1 MRNFTHKTAVILI
14 AILLIAVALTG
25 CGQEVF
31 LLSAT
36 DYEYVS
42 DMEQTSRGISVGD
55 DADAF
60 LAAYGDYEILTLVDD
75 SYELLAAEEIPF
87 DSDSLTTLL
96 PTFFI
101 DGTATDTSLFCKEND
116 IEKSDLLAFLTSE
129 DYLSS
134 HTVVYRYLV
143 FTWEKGVIT
152 DIQSESM
159 DYNADAAYYDAN

>member
-1 MRNFTHKTAVILI
+1 
-14 AILLIAVALTG
+14 
-25 CGQEVF
+25 
-31 LLSAT
+31 
-36 DYEYVS
+36 
-42 DMEQTSRGISVGD
+42 
-55 DADAF
+55 
-60 LAAYGDYEILTLVDD
+60 VDD
-75 SYELLAAEEIPF
+75 GYQLLDTEEIPF
-87 DSDSLTTLL
+87 DSDSLTTIL

-101 DGTATDTSLFCKEND
+101 DGTAADTSLFCKEND
-116 IEKSDLLAFLTSE
+116 IEKSDLLTFLTSE

>member
-1 MRNFTHKTAVILI
+1 MRIFTHKTAGILI
-14 AILLIAVALTG
+14 STFLTAAALTG
-25 CGQEVF
+25 CGQEVC

-42 DMEQTSRGISVGD
+42 DMDETSRGIAVGD

-75 SYELLAAEEIPF
+75 TYQLLDAEEIPF
-87 DSDSLTTLL
+87 DSDSLTTIL

-101 DGTATDTSLFCKEND
+101 DGVATDTTLFCKENE
-116 IEKSDLLAFLTSE
+116 IEKADLLNFLTSE

-143 FTWEKGVIT
+143 FTWEMGVIT
-152 DIQSESM
+152 GIQSESM